1 MSAATTPPV
10 TDDNLGNP
18 LGWVYTLPLPPSQ
31 GGEVHKFTY
40 GFVSSYSYMTV
51 LYRLKKAEAA
61 LAEVKKDRDH
71 YRQKCDLLFQAGFE
85 NEECAERA
93 ELADLKHDVDRLLT
107 ACNEEATGREKAE
120 AELKALTAQEADAI
134 RYRKLRIMNTVPY
147 KDDHGIVQNII
158 VFWDTP
164 EKLDESIDAAIR
176 GKEGK

>member
-1 MSAATTPPV
+1 MSTATIPPV

-31 GGEVHKFTY
+31 GGEVYKFTY
-40 GFVSSYSYMTV
+40 GFVSSYSYLRV
-51 LYRLKKAEAA
+51 AA
-61 LAEVKKDRDH
+61 DLAEVKKDRDH

-107 ACNEEATGREKAE
+107 ACNEEAAGREQAE
-120 AELKALTAQEADAI
+120 AELKALTAQEPDAWLTRSRWQSVIYSTAHVRREEAEADADAE
-134 RYRKLRIMNTVPY
+134 RIAGVDAVEVLPLY
-147 KDDHGIVQNII
+147 
-158 VFWDTP
+158 
-164 EKLDESIDAAIR
+164 LDLR